1 MQSSEDTHE
10 KMIAVS
16 VGLFVSRVFALL
28 MSRKSFGSIGRNGK
42 DGAGKT
48 DKSADATAEK
58 TDFMKDA

>member
-1 MQSSEDTHE
+1 
-10 KMIAVS
+10 MIAVS

-42 DGAGKT
+42 DGAVKT